1 MRNAVTALL
10 IICCIAAVTEAEQLK
25 VPDGC
30 RPAQGAK
37 PGPEGYANRIIHQKT
52 GIELILM
59 PTGDLT
65 MGPARLAYQ
74 VTISTPFYMGKT
86 VVTNAQYRRFVKAS
100 GYEGKAD
107 VDPDPDYD
115 MYLRHWRGKS
125 IMSDEDDYPVVWVSW
140 KNASAFCRWAG
151 LSLPSEA
158 QWEYACRAGTTTS
171 YYFGD
176 DLKEF
181 DKYGWANSSKEHHT
195 HPVAGKLPNGWG
207 LYDMAGNVWEW
218 VEDGYL
224 TYDHAWANSSKE
236 YHPVAGKLPTG
247 WKLYNMGGSIYA
259 TKYGPPPT
267 DGSARLDGKM
277 TKVLKGGSWGN
288 GPSVCGTASRLNSA
302 PTNASSEFGFRVIL
316 PMEDGG

>member
-1 MRNAVTALL
+1 MRNTITALL
-10 IICCIAAVTEAEQLK
+10 IICCIASVTEAEQLK

-30 RPAQGAK
+30 HPAQGAK
-37 PGPEGYANRIIHQKT
+37 SGPEGYADRIIHQKT
-52 GIELILM
+52 GMELILM

-65 MGPARLAYQ
+65 MGPARLAFQ

-140 KNASAFCRWAG
+140 KNARAFCRWAG

-158 QWEYACRAGTTTS
+158 QWEFACRAGTTTA

-181 DKYGWANSSKEHHT
+181 DKYGWANSSRDYYT
-195 HPVAGKLPNGWG
+195 HPVAGKVPNGWG
-207 LYDMAGNVWEW
+207 
-218 VEDGYL
+218 
-224 TYDHAWANSSKE
+224 
-236 YHPVAGKLPTG
+236 
-247 WKLYNMGGSIYA
+247 
-259 TKYGPPPT
+259 
-267 DGSARLDGKM
+267 
-277 TKVLKGGSWGN
+277 
-288 GPSVCGTASRLNSA
+288 
-302 PTNASSEFGFRVIL
+302 F
-316 PMEDGG
+316 

>member
-1 MRNAVTALL
+1 
-10 IICCIAAVTEAEQLK
+10 
-25 VPDGC
+25 
-30 RPAQGAK
+30 
-37 PGPEGYANRIIHQKT
+37 
-52 GIELILM
+52 
-59 PTGDLT
+59 
-65 MGPARLAYQ
+65 
-74 VTISTPFYMGKT
+74 MGKT

-125 IMSDEDDYPVVWVSW
+125 IMSDENDYPVVWVSW

-151 LSLPSEA
+151 LALPSEA
-158 QWEYACRAGTTTS
+158 QWEFACRAGTTTA

-195 HPVAGKLPNGWG
+195 HPVAGKLPNAWG

-236 YHPVAGKLPTG
+236 HHPVAGKLPTG

-267 DGSARLDGKM
+267 DGSAWLKGKM

-288 GPSVCGTASRLNSA
+288 GPSVCGSSSRLNSA
-302 PTNASSEFGFRVIL
+302 PTNASSEFGFRVVL
-316 PMEDGG
+316 PIREGG